1 MSDDQQM
8 TNSIEAHTVP
18 STSAKDLQVKIGKN
32 RRAAST
38 AKKLKKQSIQRRDV
52 NRIEAIGP
60 TKSVADTTPSN
71 QSNQERSAG
80 SVVITIRLLKMES
93 TRSFDVNSV
102 GGTDDSH
109 TDIYSNNNIPMG
121 RSHQPPPVYNSEIK
135 TIDASQNIVNAHE
148 NSKQNQNNSCKVDN
162 NNVSLNQSE
171 TIPATN
177 IWMTENNGTIVNNF
191 WNCDNGNNSNTELN
205 ERNSIKKQH
214 VNRALRSEASICDKV
229 QQQNCTSQPEQLTNA
244 TMNCLAHTI
253 NTINLT
259 DTSATV
265 FGPSPSQISDNNK
278 IKCVQDNANAFISS
292 NLIGSVSPYPHHIP
306 IANIIR
312 SDCLSGVVDER
323 KFTVY
328 IKYYY
333 AKNRFVYYLT
343 SLSNHNCCQHIS
355 INHSNYC
362 AMIESE

>member
-32 RRAAST
+32 RRAT
-38 AKKLKKQSIQRRDV
+38 ANANKKLKKQSIQRRDV
-52 NRIEAIGP
+52 NSIEAIGP
-60 TKSVADTTPSN
+60 TKSVADTTSNQSN

-93 TRSFDVNSV
+93 TRSFDVSSV
-102 GGTDDSH
+102 GGNDDIQ

-121 RSHQPPPVYNSEIK
+121 GRSQQTPFSSELK
-135 TIDASQNIVNAHE
+135 TIEASQNNVNGHE
-148 NSKQNQNNSCKVDN
+148 KNSKQNQNNSCKVDN

-177 IWMTENNGTIVNNF
+177 IWMTENKGTTTVNNF
-191 WNCDNGNNSNTELN
+191 LNCDNGNNSNSELN

-229 QQQNCTSQPEQLTNA
+229 QQNCTSQPEQLSNA
-244 TMNCLAHTI
+244 GNCLAHTL

-259 DTSATV
+259 DTSASV
-265 FGPSPSQISDNNK
+265 FSPSQTTTTDNNK
-278 IKCVQDNANAFISS
+278 MKSVQDNANAFISS

-312 SDCLSGVVDER
+312 SDCLSGVVGDDR
-323 KFTVY
+323 KFYPFTVY
-328 IKYYY
+328 PLDHYYY
-333 AKNRFVYYLT
+333 YVENRFV
-343 SLSNHNCCQHIS
+343 CCVH
-355 INHSNYC
+355 H
-362 AMIESE
+362 